1 MATIIETEAQSP
13 AEAAPKKRARFTSSY
28 KLPRLPAD
36 EARRQGEIT
45 IFALNALGRDA
56 ALEFLNGHDEELGG
70 RPLHL
75 ATASASGFEAIKTA
89 ISARIPAITA
99 A

>member
-1 MATIIETEAQSP
+1 MATIIENEAQSP
-13 AEAAPKKRARFTSSY
+13 ADAAPKKRARFTSSY

-56 ALEFLNGHDEELGG
+56 ALIFLNNHDEELGG

-75 ATASASGFEAIKTA
+75 ATASVAGFESIKTA
-89 ISARIPAITA
+89 ISVRTRAIA
-99 A
+99 AA